1 MPTLRLLAPLLA
13 VAVVALI
20 VSAIVVAGSDPE
32 LETGGDGAQVRLVE
46 VVSGLKSPTYVTVA
60 PGEPGRLY
68 VVEQPGRIRVV
79 ENGALV
85 EAPFL
90 DISEDVTSG
99 GEQGLLSLAFHP
111 DYVRNGLFYVDYTDR
126 NGDTRVVEFRADG
139 NAPPVGTRELFVAEQ
154 PYPNHNGGQLEFA
167 PDGRLLVGMGDGG
180 KRDDPEDRAQDLASP
195 LGKLLAFDTDVAEPE
210 PELLAYGL
218 RNPWRFSFDRSNGDL
233 WIPDVGQDEWEE
245 VNVLPADQQTG
256 LVNFGWDVREGLE
269 PYEDKPLNDSGQLVD
284 PVAVYDH
291 TEGCSIT
298 GGYVYRGS
306 ELPDLEGRYLYG
318 DYCSGSIWSLALS
331 PDGTADVRR
340 EQITVP
346 GLTSFGEDEAGRIYL
361 ASADGSVYRLS
372 P

>member
-1 MPTLRLLAPLLA
+1 VPTLRLLAPLLA
-13 VAVVALI
+13 VAVIALI
-20 VSAIVVAGSDPE
+20 VSAIVVASSDPE
-32 LETGGDGAQVRLVE
+32 LETGGEDAPVRLVE
-46 VVSGLKSPTYVTVA
+46 VVSGLESPTYVTAA
-60 PGEPGRLY
+60 PNEPGRLY

-79 ENGALV
+79 EDGTLL

-90 DISEDVTSG
+90 DISADVTSG
-99 GEQGLLSLAFHP
+99 GEQGLLSVAFHP
-111 DYVRNGLFYVDYTDR
+111 DYASNGLFYVDYTDR

-139 NAPPVGTRELFVAEQ
+139 TGPPVRTREIFFAEQ
-154 PYPNHNGGQLEFA
+154 PYPNHNGGQLAFA

-180 KRDDPEDRAQDLASP
+180 RRDDPEDRAQDLASP

-210 PELLAYGL
+210 PEVLAYGL
-218 RNPWRFSFDRSNGDL
+218 RNPWRFSFDRATDDL

-245 VNVLPADQQTG
+245 VNVVPAGESD
-256 LVNFGWDVREGLE
+256 LLNFGWDVREGLE
-269 PYEDKPLNDSGQLVD
+269 PYEDKPLNDAGQLVD

-306 ELPDLEGRYLYG
+306 ELPELEGRYLYG

-331 PDGTADVRR
+331 PDGEADVRR
-340 EQITVP
+340 EPVRLP
-346 GLTSFGEDEAGRIYL
+346 GLTSFGEDEAGRLYL
-361 ASADGSVYRLS
+361 ASADGAVYRLS

>member
-13 VAVVALI
+13 VAAVALV
-20 VSAIVVAGSDPE
+20 VSAIVVASSDPE
-32 LETGGDGAQVRLVE
+32 LETGGEGASVRLVE
-46 VVSGLKSPTYVTVA
+46 VVGGLESPTYVTAA

-79 ENGALV
+79 EDGALA

-90 DISEDVTSG
+90 DIGDEVRSG
-99 GEQGLLSLAFHP
+99 GEQGLLSVAFHP
-111 DYVRNGLFYVDYTDR
+111 DYASNGLFYVDYTDR
-126 NGDTRVVEFRADG
+126 DGDTRLVEFRADG
-139 NAPPVGTRELFVAEQ
+139 SGPPVRTRELFFAEQ

-180 KRDDPEDRAQDLASP
+180 KAGDPGDRAQDLASP
-195 LGKLLAFDTDVAEPE
+195 LGKLLAFDTDAAAPE
-210 PELLAYGL
+210 PELVAYGL
-218 RNPWRFSFDRSNGDL
+218 RNPWRFSFDRSTGEL
-233 WIPDVGQDEWEE
+233 WIADVGQDRWEE
-245 VNVLPADQQTG
+245 VNVLPAGLTG
-256 LVNFGWDVREGLE
+256 LVNFGWDVREGFE
-269 PYEDKPLNDSGQLVD
+269 GYEDKPLNDAGRLVD

-306 ELPDLEGRYLYG
+306 ELPGLEGRYLYG

-331 PDGTADVRR
+331 PDGDADVRR
-340 EQITVP
+340 EPITLP
-346 GLTSFGEDEAGRIYL
+346 GLTSFGEDEAGRLYL
-361 ASADGSVYRLS
+361 ASADGAVYRLS

>member
-1 MPTLRLLAPLLA
+1 VPTLRLLAPLIA
-13 VAVVALI
+13 VAAVALI
-20 VSAIVVAGSDPE
+20 VSTIVVAGSDPE
-32 LETGGDGAQVRLVE
+32 LETGGEGAPVRLVE
-46 VVSGLKSPTYVTVA
+46 VVSGLESPTYVTAA

-68 VVEQPGRIRVV
+68 VVEQPGRVRVV

-90 DISEDVTSG
+90 DIGDEVRSG
-99 GEQGLLSLAFHP
+99 GEQGLLSVAFHP
-111 DYVRNGLFYVDYTDR
+111 DYARNGLFYVDYTDR
-126 NGDTRVVEFRADG
+126 NGDTRVVEFRAEGDA
-139 NAPPVGTRELFVAEQ
+139 APVRERELLFAEQ

-180 KRDDPEDRAQDLASP
+180 KRDDPEDRAQDLDSP
-195 LGKLLAFDTDVAEPE
+195 LGKLLALDLDAAEPE
-210 PELLAYGL
+210 PELVAYGL
-218 RNPWRFSFDRSNGDL
+218 RNPWRFSFDRPTGDL

-245 VNVLPADQQTG
+245 VNVLPAGQTG
-256 LVNFGWDVREGLE
+256 LVNFGWDAREGLE
-269 PYEDKPLNDSGQLVD
+269 PYEDTPLNEAGELVD

-318 DYCSGSIWSLALS
+318 DYCSGSIWSLALA
-331 PDGTADVRR
+331 PGGEADVRR
-340 EQITVP
+340 EEITLP
-346 GLTSFGEDEAGRIYL
+346 GLTSFGQDEAGRLYL
-361 ASADGSVYRLS
+361 ASADGAVYRLS